1 MLRAE
6 CMGKFYVSVCA
17 SYLFRLPRLIWP
29 WRLDLGRRCRDMWPP
44 RGCRSATGN
53 PLGTITLCNDL
64 ADPDIIYA
72 PCLRAYFQQL
82 GQGCALCRSPPRS
95 DDTGW
100 WMPTRKALP
109 CSPDVTE
116 SFHVNSQSIQ
126 ITTTERGKARKYI
139 FKLLFLKDDAWNSI
153 WDKGNVHLI

>member
-6 CMGKFYVSVCA
+6 YVQGKFNVSVSA
-17 SYLFRLPRLIWP
+17 SYLFGLLRLIWP

-53 PLGTITLCNDL
+53 QLGTITLCNDL

-72 PCLRAYFQQL
+72 PCLSLFPAARPGLRAL
-82 GQGCALCRSPPRS
+82 SLAAS
-95 DDTGW
+95 DDTAW
-100 WMPTRKALP
+100 WMPTQKALP
-109 CSPDVTE
+109 CSPDVAQ

-126 ITTTERGKARKYI
+126 ITTTERRKAQKYM
-139 FKLLFLKDDAWNSI
+139 FTFFFLKMVREIQHGTKKRA
-153 WDKGNVHLI
+153 H